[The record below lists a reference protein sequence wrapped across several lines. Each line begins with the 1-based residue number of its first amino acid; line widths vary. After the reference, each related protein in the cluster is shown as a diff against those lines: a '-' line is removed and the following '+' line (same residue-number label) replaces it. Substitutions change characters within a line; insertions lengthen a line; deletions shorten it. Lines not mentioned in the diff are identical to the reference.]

1 LIVEST
7 ALTDDCANN
16 SKLSAVPTNLK
27 PETWNLKLFNM
38 YFDENFDVIVIGAGH
53 AGCEA
58 ASAAA
63 RLGAETAL
71 VTINLDLIGQMSC
84 NPAIGGIAKGH
95 LVREIDALGGI
106 MGRVIDRT
114 GIQFR
119 LLNRSRGPAVQ
130 SPRAQADRAL
140 YRTEMRR
147 VLEATPNLHLRQGI
161 VVDFVIKDGAVCGI
175 ELQDSRKFGAK
186 AVVVATGTF
195 LNGTI
200 HTGRRTFSA
209 GRAGEPASI
218 ELAESLKTLGFPV
231 GRLKTGTPPRL
242 DGRTIDWDAF
252 ERQPADEKPVAFS
265 FATDKIEQPQI
276 DCYIGYTSDEL
287 HNKIRDN
294 LHQSPLYSG
303 KIKGIGPRYCPSIE
317 DKVVKFADKDRHQL
331 FLEPEGHNT
340 NEVYLNGFSTSLPA
354 DLQQELVRMVDG
366 FENVRMIRPGYAIE
380 YDYVDPRQL
389 KPTMETTR
397 VSGLFFAGQLN
408 GTTGYEEAACQGL
421 MAGINAAL
429 QTQGRDSFRLRR
441 DEAYIG
447 VLIDDLIQHGVD
459 EPYRIFTSRAEAR
472 LTLRHDNADSRL
484 SPKGHDIGLLGD
496 TDWERFNQ
504 RRDNLA
510 TLRNALDFTRFK
522 RSDVVY
528 QSLCQTLGANDLG
541 DSVTLSHL
549 AQRQGVDSEMILRL
563 LPKDLRSTTKLSDLE
578 SALADSLYSG
588 YINSHNTANA
598 RVNLYDALKVP
609 DNFNFK
615 GISGLSNEMVERLER
630 ARPQTFGQARKI
642 NGLTPAALSTLLVHL
657 SAKSDAAKT
666 V

>member
-1 LIVEST
+1 
-7 ALTDDCANN
+7 
-16 SKLSAVPTNLK
+16 
-27 PETWNLKLFNM
+27 M
-38 YFDENFDVIVIGAGH
+38 GFDEVFDVIVIGAGH

-71 VTINLDLIGQMSC
+71 ITINLDLIGQMSC
-84 NPAIGGIAKGH
+84 NPAVGGIAKGH
-95 LVREIDALGGI
+95 VVREIDALGGI

-140 YRTEMRR
+140 YRIEMRR
-147 VLEATPNLHLRQGI
+147 VLEATPNLHLRQGVVVELI
-161 VVDFVIKDGAVCGI
+161 VENKRVVGV
-175 ELQDSRKFGAK
+175 EMQDTRRFGAK
-186 AVVVATGTF
+186 AVIVATGTF

-218 ELAESLKTLGFPV
+218 DLAENLKNLGFPV

-242 DGRTIDWDAF
+242 DGRTIEWEAF
-252 ERQPADEKPVAFS
+252 EPQPPDENPVAFS

-276 DCYIGYTSDEL
+276 QCYIGYTSDKL
-287 HNKIRDN
+287 HEKIRKN

-317 DKVVKFADKDRHQL
+317 DKVVKFADKNRHQL

-354 DLQQELVRMVDG
+354 ELQQDLLRMIRG
-366 FENVRMIRPGYAIE
+366 LENVRIIRPGYAIE
-380 YDYVDPRQL
+380 YDFVDPRQL
-389 KPTMETTR
+389 QPTMETIR
-397 VSGLFFAGQLN
+397 IKGLFFAGQIN

-429 QTQGRDSFRLRR
+429 QVNGRKPFILQRN
-441 DEAYIG
+441 EAYIG

-459 EPYRIFTSRAEAR
+459 EPYRLFTSRAEAR
-472 LTLRHDNADSRL
+472 LTLRHDNADQRL
-484 SPKGHDIGLLGD
+484 SPKGFEIGLLQD
-496 TDWERFNQ
+496 SDWERFNQ
-504 RRDNLA
+504 KRDRLA
-510 TLRNALDFTRFK
+510 RLRNTLDNTRFK
-522 RSDVVY
+522 RSSVEY
-528 QSLCQTLGANDLG
+528 ATISQILGCDLG
-541 DSVTLSHL
+541 DSITLSQL
-549 AQRQGVDSEMILRL
+549 AMRQGVKSELIFRL
-563 LPKDLRSTTKLSDLE
+563 LPDELRSEIKISDLE
-578 SALADSLYSG
+578 TALADSLYRG
-588 YINSHNTANA
+588 YIQTQQLATERIYHHDN
-598 RVNLYDALKVP
+598 LKVP
-609 DNFNFK
+609 QDFAFK
-615 GISGLSNEMVERLER
+615 SISGLSNEMVERLER
-630 ARPQTFGQARKI
+630 AKPQTFAQIRKI
-642 NGLTPAALSTLLVHL
+642 PGLTPAAISTVLVHL
-657 SAKSDAAKT
+657 TAQKSQKA